1 MDPSWSQRSV
11 LICFFRIFARMK
23 KIQKAMT
30 HGTLGTGQRFTPKK
44 TEGSCNLL

>member
-23 KIQKAMT
+23 KIQEAMT

>member
-1 MDPSWSQRSV
+1 MDPSWIQRSV

-30 HGTLGTGQRFTPKK
+30 HGTLGTGK
-44 TEGSCNLL
+44 TLINSSMPTTSM